1 MSGCLICGKPL
12 VYLPDTRKPAICSL
26 CGKQEETNVICQNGH
41 FVCDECHAKAAINRI
56 FESAT
61 DLGSKNPV
69 EILTYILSKPEVY
82 MHGPEHH
89 ILTGASIIIA
99 YCNAKG
105 ISNDSMLK
113 EMIARGSQVP
123 GGTCGFWGCCGAALS
138 AGIAYSIIT
147 GTTPMS
153 SKEWGN
159 ANMLTSKVLAEIG
172 RYGGPRCCKRTSY
185 IAVLT
190 ASQLISEYTGV
201 QLDIPAGIQ
210 CEFSSQN
217 SECLKIR
224 CPFFCK
230 TFSAH

>member
-12 VYLPDTRKPAICSL
+12 VYLPDTRKPATCSL
-26 CGKQEETNVICQNGH
+26 CGKQEETNVICQAGH
-41 FVCDECHAKAAINRI
+41 FVCDECHAKAAIKRI

-61 DLGSKNPV
+61 NLNSKNPI
-69 EILTYILSKPEVY
+69 EILTYMLSKPEVY

-105 ISNDSMLK
+105 IPNDSLLK

-123 GGTCGFWGCCGAALS
+123 GGACGFWGCCGAALS

-153 SKEWGN
+153 SDEWGN
-159 ANMLTSKVLAEIG
+159 ANTLTSIALARIG
-172 RYGGPRCCKRTSY
+172 KYGGPRCCKRTSY
-185 IAVLT
+185 ISVST
-190 ASQLISEYTGV
+190 ATEFIKEKTGLP
-201 QLDIPAGIQ
+201 LDIPCKIQ
-210 CEFSSQN
+210 CTFSSQN
-217 SECLKIR
+217 NECLKTY
-224 CPFFCK
+224 CPFFSK
-230 TFSAH
+230 RF